1 MPGLSAHEQTIL
13 DLVRRGDGKWGW
25 YQFEIRL
32 SNIDVPR
39 NPDLMTV
46 LKRLADLGLVVRHLN
61 PGSPND
67 RWELTEMGRSELK
80 AGLSRER

>member
-1 MPGLSAHEQTIL
+1 
-13 DLVRRGDGKWGW
+13 
-25 YQFEIRL
+25 
-32 SNIDVPR
+32 
-39 NPDLMTV
+39 MTV